1 VSGSSSDHDYRLKG
15 SLASAWKI
23 AAGVGAVG
31 IVAAMGLGAS
41 DGKRFAFSYLFAFVT
56 FLTLSIGATF
66 FVLLQHVTSAGWSA
80 TVRRTAEFLMSAL
93 PVFALLFVPV
103 ALHADDLYGSWMSHG
118 EHAAPTGEHA
128 APAGGHAAPAGEH
141 AAPAAGEHA
150 APAGHGAGPAAPGQR
165 LTQAE
170 IEHQIHS
177 ETIAKKGAYLTT
189 GFFFGRAL
197 IYFLIWAFVALR
209 MFGFSTS
216 QDGSRDREWTRRMQ
230 GMAPWALPLMGLSS
244 TFAAF
249 DWYMSLLPAWYSTIF
264 GVVMFA
270 SGMVALFATLTLVTM
285 WLRDKGVFG
294 DALTVEH
301 YHDLGKLLFGF
312 NCFWAYVSF
321 SQFFLIWYAGIPEE
335 AEFYHLRWSDGPWAN
350 VSVAIAILHF
360 VVPFILLMSRNV
372 KRSLGWL
379 KVGAW
384 LLAVMHVVEMYW
396 LIMPNYAASM
406 GIEAREAHALSPHAL
421 DLLSL
426 VGVGGVYAAAVLYR
440 MANHPIVAI
449 GDPRFDRSR
458 HFENA

>member
-1 VSGSSSDHDYRLKG
+1 MSASSSDNQYRLTG
-15 SLASAWKI
+15 GLANAWKV
-23 AAGVGAVG
+23 AAGVGVVG
-31 IVAAMGLGAS
+31 VGAAMALGAS

-56 FLTLSIGATF
+56 FITLAFGATF

-118 EHAAPTGEHA
+118 HGAAHAPAHA
-128 APAGGHAAPAGEH
+128 APAGEHAAPAGEH
-141 AAPAAGEHA
+141 AAPAAG
-150 APAGHGAGPAAPGQR
+150 GHGPAAPGGL
-165 LTQAE
+165 LTQE
-170 IEHQIHS
+170 QIEHELHGEVI
-177 ETIAKKGAYLTT
+177 TKKTPYLNATR
-189 GFFFGRAL
+189 FYAFAVV
-197 IYFLIWAFVALR
+197 YFLIWILVSQRL
-209 MFGFSTS
+209 FGFSVS
-216 QDGSRDREWTRRMQ
+216 QDKDKDRSWTRKAI
-230 GMAPWALPLMGLSS
+230 GMSPWAIPLMALST

-270 SGMVALFATLTLVTM
+270 SGMVAFFSVTILLTM
-285 WLRDKGVFG
+285 FLRDRGFFG
-294 DALTVEH
+294 DLLTVEH

-312 NCFWAYVSF
+312 NCFWAYVAF

-335 AEFYHLRWSDGPWAN
+335 AEYYHLRWADGPWKN
-350 VSVAIAILHF
+350 VSLAIAIFHF

-372 KRSLGWL
+372 KRDLTWL
-379 KVGAW
+379 KVGAA

-396 LIMPNYAASM
+396 LILPNYAAAT
-406 GIEAREAHALSPHAL
+406 GVEAREAHALAPHAL
-421 DLLSL
+421 DLLCL

-440 MANHPIVAI
+440 MAQHPVVAV
-449 GDPRFDRSR
+449 GDPRLDRSA